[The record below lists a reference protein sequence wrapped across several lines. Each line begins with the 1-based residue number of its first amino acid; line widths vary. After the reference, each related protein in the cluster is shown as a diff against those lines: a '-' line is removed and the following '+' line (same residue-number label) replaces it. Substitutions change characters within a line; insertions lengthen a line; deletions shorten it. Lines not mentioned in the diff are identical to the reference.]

1 VAWLAFIFPY
11 LLLDAI
17 VLKKLRGIVG
27 GCFRGTISGGGALPT
42 HVDEFFNDIGIPV
55 LEGYG
60 LTESG
65 TVLAVRTWD
74 RLVIGTV
81 GPAFPGT
88 ELRIIDPVTET
99 ILYPNSARRDLG
111 RGLRGEIHAR
121 GPQLMSGYHKDPE
134 RTARVLKDGWLATG
148 DLGLV
153 TFNDCIKIVGR
164 CKETIV
170 LLGGENVEPLPIE
183 SKLLESP
190 LIDQCMIVGQDQKH
204 LGVLVVPSLQGFA
217 VAGIGASELEELQDN
232 PAATALLRG
241 EIQRLVCAQT
251 GFKNFER
258 IAAVMLLG
266 RPFDVGEEL
275 TLTYKL
281 RRHVI
286 AERNDSIIR
295 SMFS

>member
-1 VAWLAFIFPY
+1 
-11 LLLDAI
+11 
-17 VLKKLRGIVG
+17 
-27 GCFRGTISGGGALPT
+27 
-42 HVDEFFNDIGIPV
+42 
-55 LEGYG
+55 
-60 LTESG
+60 
-65 TVLAVRTWD
+65 
-74 RLVIGTV
+74 
-81 GPAFPGT
+81 
-88 ELRIIDPVTET
+88 
-99 ILYPNSARRDLG
+99 
-111 RGLRGEIHAR
+111 
-121 GPQLMSGYHKDPE
+121 
-134 RTARVLKDGWLATG
+134 
-148 DLGLV
+148 
-153 TFNDCIKIVGR
+153 
-164 CKETIV
+164 

-190 LIDQCMIVGQDQKH
+190 LIDQCMVVGQDQKH

-217 VAGIGASELEELQDN
+217 VAGIGASELKELQDN